1 MYEILTGLLT
11 LFFVN
16 VHIIGYTY
24 IQFTDVE
31 QEQNGIFNY
40 DRTPK
45 FDPERLKAVF
55 GKVPAWTTK

>member
-1 MYEILTGLLT
+1 MGECTKLSLYEILTGLLT

-31 QEQNGIFNY
+31 QG
-40 DRTPK
+40 RTVS
-45 FDPERLKAVF
+45 VF